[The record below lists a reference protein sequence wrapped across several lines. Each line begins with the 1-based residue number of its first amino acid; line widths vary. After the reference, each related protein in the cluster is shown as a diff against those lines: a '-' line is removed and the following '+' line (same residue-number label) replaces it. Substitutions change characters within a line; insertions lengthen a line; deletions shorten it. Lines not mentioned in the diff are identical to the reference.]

1 MIEILGLSFQSLFGG
16 VCNVLILGAG
26 AFSLGFLIYSYVRA
40 GRGGE
45 VPPGL
50 ARMTRYLI
58 DALPSL
64 GLIGTIGAIMLAL
77 GQADDVTIMALKGN
91 FSVALATTFIA
102 NAIWIVCSLVE
113 HVLFV
118 EPMPIGRVKL
128 P

>member
-1 MIEILGLSFQSLFGG
+1 MIEILRLSFQSLFGF
-16 VCNVLILGAG
+16 VCNFLILLAG
-26 AFSLGFLIYSYVRA
+26 ACSLTFLIYSYVRA
-40 GRGGE
+40 RRGGE
-45 VPPGL
+45 VRQGL

-77 GQADDVTIMALKGN
+77 GQADDVTIAALKGN

-102 NAIWIVCSLVE
+102 NVIWIVCSLVE
-113 HVLFV
+113 HALFI

-128 P
+128 T